1 VIGAV
6 VAATF
11 ALSASPSRVELAGSA
26 TQVVY
31 VRNRGDTQVVVDASR
46 VGFALDLSGR
56 PRVIAT
62 APAAW
67 LAVWPKRFAVPP
79 GGMTELHVTV
89 RVLHGASPGD
99 HTALLLLGTRAAKN
113 AGVAVRMRLGV
124 TVVLR
129 VPGRVI
135 HRLAVRR
142 VRVVRGQV
150 RVTVANR
157 GNVTEQ
163 LTGKRVVVTVR
174 RGVHVLAR
182 LSPAARELLP
192 HSTGV
197 FVLRLRSSPLRA
209 NAVDVAIRAAGGAA
223 GVTRTFRTHVS

>member
-6 VAATF
+6 AAATF

-31 VRNRGDTQVVVDASR
+31 VRNRGNAQVVVDASR
-46 VGFALDLSGR
+46 AGFALDLSGR

-62 APAAW
+62 EPAAW
-67 LAVWPKRFAVPP
+67 LSVRPKRFAVAP
-79 GGMTELHVTV
+79 GGVAELLVGV
-89 RVLHGASPGD
+89 RVPRGASPGD
-99 HTALLLLGTRAAKN
+99 HTALLLLATRAAKN

-129 VPGRVI
+129 VPGRVV
-135 HRLAVRR
+135 HRLAVQRM
-142 VRVVRGQV
+142 RVVGRQV

-163 LTGKRVVVTVR
+163 LTGKRVMITVR
-174 RGVHVLAR
+174 RGVRVLAR
-182 LSPAARELLP
+182 LSPTARELLP
-192 HSTGV
+192 HSIGV
-197 FVLRLRSSPLRA
+197 FVLRLRGSPLRA
-209 NAVDVAIRAAGGAA
+209 THVDVAIRAAGGAA
-223 GVTRTFRTHVS
+223 AVTRTFRS